1 MLPRRHLLFK
11 FFASF
16 LAMAA
21 LTVGLLWL
29 IQAGLMRDSY
39 LNQLIADAQLAVSEA
54 AQTHTLD
61 VTSLSE
67 KTGATILVLDA
78 SGDLVNTS
86 TRMPMMGMALRHVQT
101 MFQLVIFLRVK
112 SSVAATAP
120 CAMPWSASRCRKGA
134 PSLPCYP

>member
-16 LAMAA
+16 LAMATLA
-21 LTVGLLWL
+21 VVLLWL

-39 LNQLIADAQLAVSEA
+39 LNQLIADVQQAVSEA

-61 VTSLSE
+61 VAALSE

-78 SGDLVNTS
+78 SGNLANTS
-86 TRMPMMGMALRHVQT
+86 TRMPMMGMA
-101 MFQLVIFLRVK
+101 
-112 SSVAATAP
+112 
-120 CAMPWSASRCRKGA
+120 
-134 PSLPCYP
+134 